1 MPKSLQWLRPAVLVI
16 ALGAYLPS
24 TAGAAQPGE
33 IRMGYNQ
40 VWTTPFLLVGKERG
54 AFEASPGQIK
64 WVTFVNPNQVLEAM
78 AAGALDAGAL
88 TPAHYLIA
96 LDKGVKLTAV
106 AILSGWNTPT
116 SSYMV
121 RVDSGIQTVQ
131 DLRGKTVGVNNYGGV
146 FDIYLRH
153 MLDKNGMDSK
163 KDVKIVEVPI
173 ANVYQALSTKQI
185 DVGAVPALF
194 VPLADAKFKG
204 QFKVLFDFRDVP
216 GIKDRPQINQLLLAV
231 TDDYAK
237 RERPALKAFLQ
248 RYLNAIRWSYANPAE
263 AAALWAKASKVE
275 LVKALPDPFGPNTD
289 GKIDVP
295 AMQLDIEIMHRHG
308 YLKKTDFAPRK
319 LVDHSLLDEII
330 AGR

>member
-1 MPKSLQWLRPAVLVI
+1 MSKSVRWLTLVVLVI
-16 ALGAYLPS
+16 AIGASLPS
-24 TAGAAQPGE
+24 ATEAAQPGE

-54 AFEASPGQIK
+54 AFDAPPGQIK
-64 WVTFVNPNQVLEAM
+64 WVTFINPNQVMEAM
-78 AAGALDAGAL
+78 AAGELDAGAL

-96 LDKGVKLTAV
+96 LDKGVKMTAV

-131 DLRGKTVGVNNYGGV
+131 DLRGKTIGVNNYGGV

-153 MLDKNGMDSK
+153 TLDKHGVDSK
-163 KDVKIVEVPI
+163 KDVKIVEIPI
-173 ANVYQALSTKQI
+173 SNIYQALSTKQI
-185 DVGAVPALF
+185 DAGAVPALF
-194 VPLADAKFKG
+194 VPMADARFKG

-231 TDDYAK
+231 TDDYQK

-248 RYLNAIRWSYANPAE
+248 RYLSVVRWSYANPSE
-263 AAALWAKASKVE
+263 AAGLWAKASKVE

-289 GKIDVP
+289 AKIDVP

-308 YLKKTDFAPRK
+308 YLKKTDFGARK

>member
-1 MPKSLQWLRPAVLVI
+1 MSKSFRWLTTAVLVI
-16 ALGAYLPS
+16 ALA
-24 TAGAAQPGE
+24 AVGAAQPGAASSAE
-33 IRMGYNQ
+33 IRLGSNP
-40 VWTTPFLLVGKERG
+40 VWTTPFLLIGRERG
-54 AFEASPGQIK
+54 AFDAPPAQIK
-64 WVTFVNPNQVLEAM
+64 WVTFVNPNQVMEAM
-78 AAGALDAGAL
+78 AAGELDAGAL

-96 LDKGVKLTAV
+96 VDKGVKMTAV
-106 AILSGWNTPT
+106 ALLSGWNRPT

-121 RVDSGIQTVQ
+121 RVDSGLQTVQ
-131 DLRGKTVGVNNYGGV
+131 DLRGKTIGVNNYGGV

-153 MLDKNGMDSK
+153 VLDKNGMDSK

-173 ANVYQALSTKQI
+173 SNIYPALSTKQI

-194 VPLADAKFKG
+194 VPMADARFKG

-216 GIKDRPQINQLLLAV
+216 DIKDRPQINQLVLAV
-231 TDDYAK
+231 TDDYLK
-237 RERPALKAFLQ
+237 KQRPTLKTFLQ
-248 RYLNAIRWSYANPAE
+248 RYLDAVRWSYANPAE
-263 AAALWAKASKVE
+263 GAALWAKASKVE

-289 GKIDVP
+289 AKIDVP

-308 YLKKTDFAPRK
+308 YLKKTDFGTRK